1 MDEKR
6 KKTAWRVSA
15 VVGGVVVV
23 LLVLLAIGLD
33 VRHDR
38 DRRTSQGSVDLKK
51 ETLFDSPGGADQKVS
66 SEVAPGETATR
77 VPSTGDT
84 SQGAG
89 PQAVTQGAPL
99 LSLEVKVIKTG
110 IMTIEI
116 RKGTFN
122 DIYGKVALAAE
133 AVGGYVSD
141 TQSST
146 DDGRISGGTIKV
158 RVPNKDYARVMEQLK
173 KLGEVTALSVQTQ
186 DVTEEFVDLESRLR
200 NLRAQEAV
208 YLDLMA
214 KAETIQESIAVQK
227 ELTVIQEQV
236 EQLSGRK
243 NYLENHVQFSSI
255 QVTLTEPGASGGGG
269 GEGWGFV
276 QALKD
281 AAHGVVDGLNEV
293 IKFVGDAL
301 VYIVIIVALVL
312 AACFLLKRRGRNKA
326 TQEPTSDA

>member
-1 MDEKR
+1 MDGKR
-6 KKTAWRVSA
+6 KKTALRVSA
-15 VVGGVVVV
+15 VVGGVLVV
-23 LLVLLAIGLD
+23 LLVLMAIGLA
-33 VRHDR
+33 VHRDR
-38 DRRTSQGSVDLKK
+38 DGGKQTQEFVDLKQETGVQEPEAPK
-51 ETLFDSPGGADQKVS
+51 EGLNDSREATGTN
-66 SEVAPGETATR
+66 APSAGKA
-77 VPSTGDT
+77 

-89 PQAVTQGAPL
+89 SQTRTQGDQVP
-99 LSLEVKVIKTG
+99 SLEVKVIKTG
-110 IMTIEI
+110 TMTIEFK
-116 RKGTFN
+116 KGTFN

-146 DDGRISGGTIKV
+146 DDGRISGGTIKI
-158 RVPNKDYARVMEQLK
+158 RVPNKDYARVMERLK
-173 KLGEVTALSVQTQ
+173 ELGDVTALSEQTQ

-214 KAETIQESIAVQK
+214 KAKTIEESIAVQK

-243 NYLENHVQFSSI
+243 NYLEDHVQFSSI
-255 QVTLTEPGASGGGG
+255 QVTLVEPGATGGSG

-293 IKFVGDAL
+293 IKFAGDAL
-301 VYIVIIVALVL
+301 VYIVIIVALGL
-312 AACFLLKRRGRNKA
+312 AAYFLLKSRGRKKVSGDTTA
-326 TQEPTSDA
+326 DA